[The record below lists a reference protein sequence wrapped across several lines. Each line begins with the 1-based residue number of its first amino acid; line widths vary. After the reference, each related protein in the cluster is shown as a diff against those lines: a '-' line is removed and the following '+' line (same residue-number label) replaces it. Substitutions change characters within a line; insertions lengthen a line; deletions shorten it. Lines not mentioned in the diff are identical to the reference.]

1 MANSYYDN
9 VLREY
14 GGAPLPRGAMGQGPR
29 AVPAARA
36 DGQRRPPAVESLM
49 GPGATAGATVLLAR
63 EQGHQGL
70 ERPSLSQI

>member
-29 AVPAARA
+29 AVPAAGRA
-36 DGQRRPPAVESLM
+36 
-49 GPGATAGATVLLAR
+49 GPLDPQGPRLAR
-63 EQGHQGL
+63 AVLDGRQVALDIRG
-70 ERPSLSQI
+70 